1 MMPDA
6 RRLEAPFDYDA
17 IVVGSGAG
25 GAAAAYGLAQAGLK
39 VALVEKGSELPRDGS
54 TLDFN
59 QVVHAG
65 LFKSQEPWLDRDG
78 RRFSPEEHF
87 NVGGK
92 TRWYGAAL
100 LRYGRHE
107 FLADPDHQCP
117 AWPIAY
123 DDLAGYYAQ
132 AERLLGVRQFECEPD
147 LRIIANRLAR
157 RAPWWQ
163 AEPIPLGLS
172 GDILGNALEARHFD
186 GFASVAGLKGDAETA
201 FLDQVRTAPTFALL
215 TGTPVVDLLP
225 HGENRTRIGGVRLA
239 NGRVLRARAVFLAA
253 GALHSPRIL
262 QRYIDDQGL
271 AARLPAARHVGRNLK
286 MHLLTAM
293 VAISPGRKADLLRK
307 TMIFLNEALP
317 HSSVQPL
324 GFDGE
329 LISSLIPALV
339 PRLIARPIGERAYG
353 FFLQTEDG
361 ASEANCVRPAH
372 ASTQGLPQLDYD
384 PRRTPAAWQEHNRL
398 VRSFRNALART
409 GMIAFSQRIG
419 VAGTAHV
426 SGTLVAGH
434 DASDSVVDARGRVHG
449 LDSLYVVDGSI
460 LPRSSRVNPSL
471 TIYAWSLRVAD
482 LFVRRL
488 AAEASVLESTVS

>member
-1 MMPDA
+1 MMPD
-6 RRLEAPFDYDA
+6 DYDA

-25 GAAAAYGLAQAGLK
+25 GAAAAYRLTLAGLN
-39 VALVEKGSELPRDGS
+39 VALIEKGTELPRDGS

-65 LFKSQEPWLDRDG
+65 QFKSHEPWLDRDG
-78 RRFSPEEHF
+78 QRFSPEEYF

-117 AWPIAY
+117 AWPIGY

-132 AERLLGVRQFECEPD
+132 AEQLLGVRRFECEAD
-147 LRIIANRLAR
+147 LRVITNRLAR
-157 RAPWWQ
+157 RAPQWQ

-172 GDILGNALEARHFD
+172 ADILGNSLEARHFD
-186 GFASVAGLKGDAETA
+186 GFASVAGLKGDAETG
-201 FLDQVRTAPTFALL
+201 FLNRVRTLPNLELL
-215 TGTPVVDLLP
+215 TGAPVAELLP

-239 NGRVLRARAVFLAA
+239 DGRVLHGRAVFLAA

-262 QRYIDDQGL
+262 QHYIDDQGL
-271 AARLPAARHVGRNLK
+271 GARLGAARHVGRNLK

-293 VAISPGRKADLLRK
+293 VAISPGPKTDVLRK
-307 TMIFLNEALP
+307 TTILLNDELP

-329 LISSLIPALV
+329 LISTLIPAAI

-361 ASEANCVRPAH
+361 AHVANCVRPAH
-372 ASTQGLPQLDYD
+372 ESTQGLPQLDYD
-384 PRRTPAAWQEHNRL
+384 ARRTPAALREHQQL

-419 VAGTAHV
+419 AAGTAHV
-426 SGTLVAGH
+426 SGTLTAGR
-434 DASDSVVDARGRVHG
+434 DAADSVVDARGRVHG

-471 TIYAWSLRVAD
+471 TIYAWSLRVAE
-482 LFVRRL
+482 LFLRRL
-488 AAEASVLESTVS
+488 AAETSVAESTSS

>member
-1 MMPDA
+1 MMPA
-6 RRLEAPFDYDA
+6 EYDA

-25 GAAAAYGLAQAGLK
+25 GAAAAYRLTQAGLN
-39 VALVEKGSELPRDGS
+39 VALVEKGMELPRDGS

-65 LFKSQEPWLDRDG
+65 VFKSREPWLDRDG
-78 RRFSPEEHF
+78 RRFSPEEYF

-107 FLADPDHQCP
+107 FLADPDNQCP
-117 AWPIAY
+117 AWPIGH

-132 AERLLGVRQFECEPD
+132 AEQLLGVRHFECEPD
-147 LRIIANRLAR
+147 LRIITSRLAR
-157 RAPWWQ
+157 RAPRWQ

-172 GDILGNALEARHFD
+172 SDILNSPLEARHFD
-186 GFASVAGLKGDAETA
+186 GFASVAGLKGDAESA
-201 FLDQVRTAPTFALL
+201 FLNQVRAAPNLALL
-215 TGTPVVDLLP
+215 TGTAVVDLLP
-225 HGENRTRIGGVRLA
+225 HGENRTRISGVRLA
-239 NGRVLRARAVFLAA
+239 DGRVLHARAVFLAA

-262 QRYIDDQGL
+262 QRYIDEQGL

-293 VAISPGRKADLLRK
+293 VAISLGRKTDLLRK
-307 TMIFLNEALP
+307 TTIFLNDDLP

-329 LISSLIPALV
+329 LISTLIPSV
-339 PRLIARPIGERAYG
+339 IPRLIARPFGERAYG

-361 ASEANCVRPAH
+361 AHVANCVRPAH
-372 ASTQGLPQLDYD
+372 ESTQGLPQLDYD
-384 PRRTPAAWQEHNRL
+384 PRRTPAALREHKRL
-398 VRSFRNALART
+398 VRSFRNALFRT

-419 VAGTAHV
+419 AAGTAHV
-426 SGTLVAGH
+426 SGTLTAGR
-434 DASDSVVDARGRVHG
+434 DTSDSVVDARGRVHG

-482 LFVRRL
+482 LHLRRL
-488 AAEASVLESTVS
+488 AAEAVVAESTIS